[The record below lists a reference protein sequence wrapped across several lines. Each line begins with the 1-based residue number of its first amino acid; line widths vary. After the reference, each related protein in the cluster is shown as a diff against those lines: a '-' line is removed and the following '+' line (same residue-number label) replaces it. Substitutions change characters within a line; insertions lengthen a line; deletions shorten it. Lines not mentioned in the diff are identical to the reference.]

1 MVERGTR
8 AIPTISAGTRYE
20 VETGQRLS
28 KLQPNPGAM
37 TRQDW
42 YSNARA
48 LTDVGVTLVP
58 GTDVGINFTDF
69 GEDLFIELEAWVGVG
84 MDPGDVIHY
93 ATGRAAWHLGI
104 DGETGVL
111 RPGLAADVLIVD
123 GAPDKEITD
132 LRRTRFILKGG
143 QRVQPTPPRPKPVRG
158 QDTIPA

>member
-1 MVERGTR
+1 
-8 AIPTISAGTRYE
+8 
-20 VETGQRLS
+20 
-28 KLQPNPGAM
+28 M
-37 TRQDW
+37 TREDW

-69 GEDLFIELEAWVGVG
+69 GEELFIELEAWVGVG

-104 DGETGVL
+104 EGETGVL
-111 RPGLAADVLIVD
+111 RPGLAADVLVVD
-123 GAPDKEITD
+123 GAPDRDITD
-132 LRRTRFILKGG
+132 LRRPRFILKGG
-143 QRVQPTPPRPKPVRG
+143 QRIQPTPPRPKPVRG